1 MKNIRFVIITGLSG
15 SGKSTAIKALE
26 DIGYFCVDNLPVIL
40 LPKFLEL
47 RLQAPGEISKVAFVM
62 DIREKGFLREYPRIF
77 EELKKEGYLLETI
90 FLECSDEILLRR
102 FSETRRSHPLAEGK
116 SVIEGIKLERE
127 SLSNL
132 KSTADKVIDTSNYNV
147 HQLKDAIYKYFSEVS
162 SLKKMTINLLSF
174 GFKYGLP
181 YDADLT
187 MDVRF
192 LPNPYFVEELKN
204 LTGENKEVSDY
215 VLKRSETKKFIKKFY
230 NLINFL
236 IPLYENEGRVYLT
249 IAIGCTGGKHR
260 SVAII
265 NELAKSLDK
274 EKYMVSIRHRDIEAT

>member
-1 MKNIRFVIITGLSG
+1 MKDIRFVIITGLSG

-26 DIGYFCVDNLPVIL
+26 DIGFFCVDNLPVIL

-47 RLQAPGEISKVAFVM
+47 RLQAPGEISRVAFVM
-62 DIREKGFLREYPRIF
+62 DIRERGFLKEYPQIF
-77 EELKKEGYLLETI
+77 KELKKEGYLMETI

-127 SLSNL
+127 RLSNL

-147 HQLKDAIYKYFSEVS
+147 HQLKDAIYKYFSEAS

-192 LPNPYFVEELKN
+192 LPNPYFIEELKN
-204 LTGENKEVSDY
+204 LTGENTEVSNY
-215 VLKRSETKKFIKKFY
+215 VLKRSETKKFIKKFSD
-230 NLINFL
+230 LIHFL
-236 IPLYENEGRVYLT
+236 VPLYEKEGRVYLT

-274 EKYMVSIRHRDIEAT
+274 EKYAVSIRHRDIEAS

>member
-26 DIGYFCVDNLPVIL
+26 DIGFFCVDNLPVIL

-47 RLQAPGEISKVAFVM
+47 RLQAPGEISRVAFVM
-62 DIREKGFLREYPRIF
+62 DIRERGFLKEYPRIF
-77 EELKKEGYLLETI
+77 EELKKEGYLMETI

-116 SVIEGIKLERE
+116 SVIEGIRLERE
-127 SLSNL
+127 RLSNL

-192 LPNPYFVEELKN
+192 LPNPYFIEELKN
-204 LTGENKEVSDY
+204 LTGENKEVSNY
-215 VLKRSETKKFIKKFY
+215 VLKRSETKKFIKKFS
-230 NLINFL
+230 NLIHFL
-236 IPLYENEGRVYLT
+236 VPLYEKEGRAYLT

-274 EKYMVSIRHRDIEAT
+274 EKYMVSIRHRDIEAI

>member
-1 MKNIRFVIITGLSG
+1 MKNIRFIIITGLSG

-26 DIGYFCVDNLPVIL
+26 DIGFFCVDNLPVIL

-47 RLQAPGEISKVAFVM
+47 RLQAPGEISKIAFVM
-62 DIREKGFLREYPRIF
+62 DIRERGFLKDYSRIF
-77 EELKKEGYLLETI
+77 EELKKEGYLMETI
-90 FLECSDEILLRR
+90 FLECSDEILFRR
-102 FSETRRSHPLAEGK
+102 FSETRRSHPLAEGR
-116 SVIEGIKLERE
+116 SVIEGIRLERE
-127 SLSNL
+127 RLSNL
-132 KSTADKVIDTSNYNV
+132 KRTADKVIDTSNYNV

-204 LTGENKEVSDY
+204 LTGENKEVSNY
-215 VLKRSETKKFIKKFY
+215 VLKRSETKKFIKKFS
-230 NLINFL
+230 NLIHFL
-236 IPLYENEGRVYLT
+236 VPLYEKEGRAYLT

-274 EKYMVSIRHRDIEAT
+274 EKYMVSIRHRDIEAL

>member
-1 MKNIRFVIITGLSG
+1 MKNIRVVIITGLSG

-26 DIGYFCVDNLPVIL
+26 DIGFFCVDNLPVIL

-47 RLQAPGEISKVAFVM
+47 RLQTPGEITKIAFVM
-62 DIREKGFLREYPRIF
+62 DVREKGFLKEYPQIF
-77 EELKKEGYLLETI
+77 KEVKKEGFQMETI
-90 FLECSDEILLRR
+90 FLDCSDEILLRR
-102 FSETRRSHPLAEGK
+102 FSETRRAHPMAEGK

-127 SLSNL
+127 SLL
-132 KSTADKVIDTSNYNV
+132 HIKSKADKVIDTSNYNV
-147 HQLKDAIYKYFSEVS
+147 HQLKNAIYEYFSEVS

-204 LTGENKEVSDY
+204 LTGENKKVSNY
-215 VLKRSETKKFIKKFY
+215 VLQRSETKKFIRKFY
-230 NLINFL
+230 NLIHFL
-236 IPLYENEGRVYLT
+236 IPLYEKEGRVYLT

-265 NELAKSLDK
+265 NELAKTFNK
-274 EKYMVSIRHRDIEAT
+274 NKYIITIRHRDIEAA